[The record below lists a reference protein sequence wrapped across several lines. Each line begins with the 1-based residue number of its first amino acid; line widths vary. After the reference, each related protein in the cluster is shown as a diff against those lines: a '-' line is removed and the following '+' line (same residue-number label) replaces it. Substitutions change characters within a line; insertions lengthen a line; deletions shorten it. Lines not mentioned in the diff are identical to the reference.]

1 MARQSIAAAAL
12 ARGAAVALILAQLP
26 AQAAES
32 AMRFDVN
39 VVLSVGRSE
48 IGACTANEASH
59 PLGVTATVTCAPFPA
74 PKPVVGNT
82 VVSSLLFH
90 ISRAGEWLGT
100 VDESMGA
107 GTVTSWRVIRIA
119 DRDYLEMMVGW

>member
-12 ARGAAVALILAQLP
+12 ARGAAVALIFAQLP

-32 AMRFDVN
+32 AARFDVS
-39 VVLSVGRSE
+39 VVLRVGTE
-48 IGACTANEASH
+48 VGACKANEAAH
-59 PLGVTATVTCAPFPA
+59 PLGVTATVSCAPAPA
-74 PKPVVGNT
+74 PAPAPSGAGGNT
-82 VVSSLLFH
+82 IVSSLLFH

-107 GTVTSWRVIRIA
+107 GTVTSWRVI
-119 DRDYLEMMVGW
+119 